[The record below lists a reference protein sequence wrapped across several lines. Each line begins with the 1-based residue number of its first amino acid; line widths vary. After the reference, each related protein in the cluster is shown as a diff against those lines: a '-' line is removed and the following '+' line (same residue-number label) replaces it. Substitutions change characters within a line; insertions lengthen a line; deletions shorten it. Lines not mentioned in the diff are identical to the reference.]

1 MFRSY
6 SYRQQ
11 ILEISG
17 ELLSLQ
23 AQLSNRF
30 KKKKKQKK
38 PTIDLW
44 LSGCFPCCPGESY
57 TLPCFLLLST
67 ETTDQNMVEK
77 YFLMR

>member
-6 SYRQQ
+6 LYRQQ

-23 AQLSNRF
+23 AQVSNRF
-30 KKKKKQKK
+30 KKKN
-38 PTIDLW
+38 TIDLW
-44 LSGCFPCCPGESY
+44 LSGFFPCCLGESY
-57 TLPCFLLLST
+57 TLSCFLLLST
-67 ETTDQNMVEK
+67 ETTDQMVEK